1 MPPAIRPSR
10 LILLLGVA
18 LLSSCDSNPI
28 GPEFGPP
35 ASLSV
40 VSGNGQ
46 SAAFSSELPNP
57 LTIKV
62 QDANSRT
69 VPGVTIHWEITS
81 GGGSVEPASSLTDD
95 LGLAQTRWTL
105 GQTLGDQTL
114 NVVVQGVI
122 PLQFKAVSR
131 SGTPAIIEKV
141 AGDNQI
147 ATVATQL
154 PILPT
159 IAFRDA
165 AGNPCAD
172 RWVQIRVTSGGGWVP
187 YTAQLTDGNGEISV
201 NWYMGPQAGAT
212 NVLDVSYGAMHAE
225 FTAGASSLVPGETLF
240 GRNDYM
246 EFIVGDLPLVVSA
259 PHGGYLT
266 PVEIPD
272 RTYGTTGRD
281 RNVQELARSI
291 GDAFAELY
299 GGSRPHII
307 ICRLARVKLDANR
320 EIVEAAQGSR
330 FSEWAW
336 NEWHLFIEAAKSAAA
351 EVNNWGFYI
360 DLHGHGHAIDRL
372 ELGYLLS
379 SSNLELTDESLNNPT
394 YINKSSIRNLAN
406 TSPLTFA
413 ELIRGQNSLG
423 TLFENA
429 GVPAVPSTPQPRL
442 SGESFFSGGPNT
454 ARHGSR
460 DGGVIDGVQIEAN
473 YPGIRDTAINR
484 YNFAL
489 NLALVMDQYFTVHY
503 GYPLTMFSP
512 WTIPAYGPVFELR
525 LPN

>member
-1 MPPAIRPSR
+1 MNLVRPSR
-10 LILLLGVA
+10 LLLLLGIA
-18 LLSSCDSNPI
+18 LLPSCGSSSSNPS
-28 GPEFGPP
+28 GPESGPP
-35 ASLSV
+35 ANLII
-40 VSGNGQ
+40 VSGNSQ
-46 SAAFSSELPNP
+46 SASINSELRNS
-57 LTIKV
+57 LVV
-62 QDANSRT
+62 QVKDAYSRA
-69 VPGVTIHWEITS
+69 VPGISVRWAVTS
-81 GGGSVEPASSLTDD
+81 GGGSIEPDSSVTDD
-95 LGLAQTRWTL
+95 LGRALTRWTL
-105 GQTLGDQTL
+105 GYELGQQTISVSVEGLA
-114 NVVVQGVI
+114 
-122 PLQFKAVSR
+122 PLQFQAVCKP
-131 SGTPAIIEKV
+131 GPPTIIEKT
-141 AGDNQI
+141 AGDNQV
-147 ATVATQL
+147 ATVATPL

-159 IAFRDA
+159 ISVRDEY
-165 AGNPCAD
+165 GNPCTETSI
-172 RWVQIRVTSGGGWVP
+172 QFTVTSGHGWV
-187 YTAQLTDGNGEISV
+187 TDTFLQTDQNGEASII
-201 NWYMGPQAGAT
+201 WYLGPDAGVT
-212 NVLDVSYGAMHAE
+212 NVLDVSYNSIHTE
-225 FTAGASSLVPGETLF
+225 FTAESLALVPGDTHF
-240 GRNDYM
+240 GRNDYI
-246 EFIVGDLPLVVSA
+246 EFIVGDLPLVISA

-266 PVEIPD
+266 PVEIPN
-272 RTYGTTGRD
+272 RTWGTTGRD
-281 RNVQELARSI
+281 RNTQELARSI

-320 EIVEAAQGSR
+320 AIVEAAQGNR

-413 ELIRGQNSLG
+413 ELIRGQNSMG

-442 SGESFFSGGPNT
+442 SGQSYFSGGANT

-489 NLALVMDQYFTVHY
+489 NLAVVMDQYFTAHY
-503 GYPLTMFSP
+503 GYPLSFYTMPES
-512 WTIPAYGPVFELR
+512 TIDSKWY
-525 LPN
+525 